1 MNKNKKT
8 LKNTETYREII
19 LVCDYCGKKQPN
31 NNKPCSCGYGSFWVT
46 EEDYKKNKK
55 NQ

>member
-31 NNKPCSCGYGSFWVT
+31 NNNVKHKQGFRNPL
-46 EEDYKKNKK
+46 
-55 NQ
+55 QA